1 MGSYLKGDREHFLKN
16 NSFLGVVAFN
26 NQLKEDAVETI
37 KTLTDCGINT
47 KIITGDN
54 IFLGVQT
61 AFLTGMVEREK
72 RVVVVEGEKGTD
84 NTQYVTE
91 LTMDKNG

>member
-1 MGSYLKGDREHFLKN
+1 
-16 NSFLGVVAFN
+16 
-26 NQLKEDAVETI
+26 
-37 KTLTDCGINT
+37 
-47 KIITGDN
+47 
-54 IFLGVQT
+54 
-61 AFLTGMVEREK
+61 MVEREK